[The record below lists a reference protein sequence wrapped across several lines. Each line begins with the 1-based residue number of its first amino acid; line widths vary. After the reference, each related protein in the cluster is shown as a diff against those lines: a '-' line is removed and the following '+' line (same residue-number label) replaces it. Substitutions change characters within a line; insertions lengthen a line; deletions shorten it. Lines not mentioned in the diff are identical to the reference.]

1 MSTKIFNGYSLEFPA
16 TTPIYEVDRWAQ
28 TLRARISNVEKYLR
42 AKLFADTAVT
52 LIDRIVLLND
62 PKRLLPIV
70 NGMTDEKATTL
81 SDHQNP
87 YMVAFEHIS
96 TREKK
101 IRVTQERDPLYDFEC
116 NAQILHVPGRNI
128 LLAMLFTEQDAY
140 RTIWERM
147 PGVREYAYWNNT
159 DPPAY
164 LTETQWERRRR
175 DWDKALGREG
185 IPVLKGFNIECHHV
199 YGHPSIEQIIQV
211 MPTFRSR
218 VRENGEDKMF
228 HQWLNG
234 RSLTASNY
242 FDLYS
247 KYKNWRR
254 TTKGRLAAVKMR
266 HEIAG
271 RLPKEIAKEMLLTS
285 VKELFERFHEQP
297 AEAS

>member
-16 TTPIYEVDRWAQ
+16 TTPIYEIDRWAKL
-28 TLRARISNVEKYLR
+28 LRTRIGNVEKYLR
-42 AKLFADTAVT
+42 AKVFAGIAAT
-52 LIDRIVLLND
+52 LIDRIALLDD
-62 PKRLLPIV
+62 PKYLLPIV
-70 NGMTDEKATTL
+70 NGMTDEETTTL
-81 SDHQNP
+81 SDLQNP
-87 YMVAFEHIS
+87 YIVALENIS
-96 TREKK
+96 KHEKK

-116 NAQILHVPGRNI
+116 NVQILHVTGRNI
-128 LLAMLFTEQDAY
+128 LLAMLFAEQDAY

-147 PGVREYAYWNNT
+147 PGVREYAYWDST
-159 DPPAY
+159 DAPSY
-164 LTETQWERRRR
+164 VTEEQWERRRR

-185 IPVLKGFNIECHHV
+185 IPVLRGFNIECHHV
-199 YGHPSIEQIIQV
+199 YGHASIEQIGHA
-211 MPTFRSR
+211 MPTFWSR
-218 VRENGEDKMF
+218 VRERSEDKMF